1 GSVASIHVKD
11 HTLCLNQTIKDWYT
25 SLVTL
30 SETKGL
36 SERFFAALRMT
47 TLYGHLIKCT
57 NVIWFDLATDDER
70 RRWGMID
77 FKRTIILKRTLD
89 DPFFWVLL
97 QICNTT
103 ACPHA
108 RIRSFGTGV
117 IRGI

>member
-1 GSVASIHVKD
+1 MEIPHKDSAELFRCTSVLETYSSWAATPGSVASIHGKD
-11 HTLCLNQTIKDWYT
+11 HTLC
-25 SLVTL
+25 
-30 SETKGL
+30 
-36 SERFFAALRMT
+36 
-47 TLYGHLIKCT
+47 
-57 NVIWFDLATDDER
+57 LATDDER

-77 FKRTIILKRTLD
+77 FKRTIMLKRTLD

-97 QICNTT
+97 HICNTT